1 MKEYIA
7 EELGC
12 RYRWNDQYQELEFS
26 AQMKDGSFEDEW
38 NVVEPELVGE
48 EEVTF
53 QGKLMTLYE
62 VYAIVKK
69 ELGVIS

>member
-7 EELGC
+7 EDLGC
-12 RYRWNDQYQELEFS
+12 KFRWNPEVKELEF
-26 AQMKDGSFEDEW
+26 AGILKDGTFDDW
-38 NVVEPELVGE
+38 NLVEPDLVGE